1 MLVASCGAG
10 LRLAFGA
17 GRLLRPGS
25 LVRHVQREQARTRLL
40 TSHRLLQAARA
51 APMTTDAK
59 ASGVESGS
67 ATVNRLAKE
76 ESPYLL
82 QHQHNPVSLL
92 HLLPHCHCCFGN
104 YVRPTAAFAGSMHQL
119 ESPAS
124 VRPNKL

>member
-17 GRLLRPGS
+17 GRLLSPGS
-25 LVRHVQREQARTRLL
+25 LVRHVQREQASARPL
-40 TSHRLLQAARA
+40 TSQRLLQAARA
-51 APMTTDAK
+51 APMTSDAK
-59 ASGVESGS
+59 AGGEESGP

-92 HLLPHCHCCFGN
+92 RLLPHCHCETLLVCSN
-104 YVRPTAAFAGSMHQL
+104 YVRPKTAAFAGGVH
-119 ESPAS
+119 
-124 VRPNKL
+124 